1 MFHNPLNKTNQNT
14 QLYFPGFRYE
24 YKTNHYICQP
34 KKKYMKIVK
43 NIEEAINNN
52 TIKPGSMIYC
62 GGNAATPQKLLK
74 QLVKDRSIKGIE
86 LLSLLLL
93 GDLEELFSPEVCERI
108 THRVIFSGTHSRKAL
123 NEGLATYQI
132 MHLSDIPHQLRNYL
146 LPDIALISVAG
157 PDNGGNFS
165 YGTTVEGVQAA
176 VETVRA
182 KGGLVIAERN
192 AQMPFVLGTTI
203 HESEIDILIDTDYHL
218 PVSPSPQ
225 PDATAKKIGKLV
237 AELYIEHGST
247 LQYGIGE
254 VPEAVTDAIIDK
266 GVKDI
271 GIYTELF
278 ADAMRKLVVEG
289 IVTNKYRPV
298 HFSTSTL
305 FLSSTKEGYDWL
317 NYNSSVQ
324 SRPCNITNNVLKI
337 AQQHKMIAIN
347 SAIGVDL
354 HGNIWADSLQ
364 GRTVYSGIGGQAD
377 FLRGS
382 YQARQG
388 FGIIAMKSTTNNGLS
403 KVMNMCPEGITT
415 TAIAADPVV
424 IVTEHGA
431 FNPKGLNIAEHA
443 VGIAHLAEPETRDML
458 LKYIYESKAFYKP
471 KVALKDRVPKG
482 FIPYEAI
489 W

>member
-1 MFHNPLNKTNQNT
+1 
-14 QLYFPGFRYE
+14 
-24 YKTNHYICQP
+24 
-34 KKKYMKIVK
+34 MKVVHK
-43 NIEEAINNN
+43 IEEAINPN
-52 TIKPGSMIYC
+52 TIRPGSMIYC
-62 GGNAATPQKLLK
+62 GGNAATPQVLL
-74 QLVKDRSIKGIE
+74 QQIVKDSNIRDVE

-93 GDLEELFSPEVCERI
+93 GDISELFSPAVCDRI
-108 THRVIFSGTHSRKAL
+108 THRVVFSGPHSRKAL

-132 MHLSDIPHQLRNYL
+132 MHLSDIPHQVRNYL

-165 YGTTVEGVQAA
+165 YGTTVEGIQAA
-176 VETVRA
+176 VETVKA

-192 AQMPFVLGTTI
+192 KQMPFVLGTTV
-203 HESEIDILIDTDYHL
+203 HESKIDYLIDTDYPL

-225 PDATAKKIGKLV
+225 PDQIARKIGKLV

-271 GIYTELF
+271 GIATELF

-289 IVTNKYRPV
+289 IVTNKYRDV
-298 HFSTSTL
+298 HFSTSTI
-305 FLSSTKEGYDWL
+305 FLSADKEGYDWL

-337 AQQHKMIAIN
+337 AEQHKMIAIN

-354 HGNIWADSLQ
+354 HGNIWADSLR
-364 GRTVYSGIGGQAD
+364 GREVYSGIGGQAD

-382 YQARQG
+382 YQSRQG
-388 FGIIAMKSTTNNGLS
+388 FGIIAMKSTTDKGVS
-403 KVMNMCPEGITT
+403 KIMNMCPEGITT

-443 VGIAHLAEPETRDML
+443 VGIAHLAEPETRDAL
-458 LKYIYESKAFYKP
+458 LKFIYESKEFYKP
-471 KVALKDRVPKG
+471 RIALKDKSPKG
-482 FIPYEAI
+482 FIPFEAI

>member
-1 MFHNPLNKTNQNT
+1 
-14 QLYFPGFRYE
+14 
-24 YKTNHYICQP
+24 
-34 KKKYMKIVK
+34 MKIVQRV
-43 NIEEAINNN
+43 EEAINPS
-52 TIKPGSMIYC
+52 TIRPGSMMYC
-62 GGNAATPQKLLK
+62 GGNAATPQVLLRQMVADK
-74 QLVKDRSIKGIE
+74 NIRDVE

-93 GDLEELFSPEVCERI
+93 GDIEELFSREVCERI
-108 THRVIFSGTHSRKAL
+108 THRVVFSGPHSRKAL
-123 NEGLATYQI
+123 NEGYATYQI
-132 MHLSDIPHQLRNYL
+132 MHLSDIPHQVKNYL

-165 YGTTVEGVQAA
+165 YGTTVEGIQAA
-176 VETVRA
+176 VDTVKA

-192 AQMPFVLGTTI
+192 KNMPFVLGTTV
-203 HESEIDILIDTDYHL
+203 HESKIDYLIDTDYPL

-225 PDATAKKIGKLV
+225 PDAISRKIGRLV
-237 AELYIEHGST
+237 AELYIEHGAT

-271 GIYTELF
+271 GIATELF
-278 ADAMRKLVVEG
+278 ADAMRKLVKEG
-289 IVTNKYRPV
+289 IVTNRYRDV
-298 HFSTSTL
+298 NFSTSTI
-305 FLSSTKEGYDWL
+305 FLSADKEGYDWL

-324 SRPCNITNNVLKI
+324 SRPCNITNNVMRI
-337 AQQHKMIAIN
+337 AEQHKMIAIN

-354 HGNIWADSLQ
+354 HGNIWADSLK
-364 GRTVYSGIGGQAD
+364 GREVYSGIGGQAD

-388 FGIIAMKSTTNNGLS
+388 FGIIAMKSTTDKGVS
-403 KVMNMCPEGITT
+403 KIMNMCPEGITT

-424 IVTEHGA
+424 IVTENGA

-443 VGIAHLAEPETRDML
+443 VGIAHLAQPETRDSL
-458 LKYIYESKAFYKP
+458 LKFIYESKEFFKP
-471 KVALKDRVPKG
+471 RIALKDRPPKG
-482 FIPYEAI
+482 FIPFEAI